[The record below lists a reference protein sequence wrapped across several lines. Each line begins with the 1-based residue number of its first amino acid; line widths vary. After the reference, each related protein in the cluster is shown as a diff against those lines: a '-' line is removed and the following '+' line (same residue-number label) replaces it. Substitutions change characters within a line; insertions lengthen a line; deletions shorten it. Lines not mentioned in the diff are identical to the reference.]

1 MEIKEHNVH
10 SNLRNKEVLELF
22 WADCNKPSRN
32 RESLNFSQHI
42 RIMRSVP
49 FLMKFISDISVCKI
63 QQKHKKVLHIES
75 HKLPKSSGN
84 GKLHLIGCYRN
95 TGTTCRTFSFH
106 FTKPAWK
113 PELSQEIHTDSER
126 RKMLIPH
133 RI

>member
-10 SNLRNKEVLELF
+10 SNLRNKEVLEPF

-63 QQKHKKVLHIES
+63 QQKHKKVLHTES

-95 TGTTCRTFSFH
+95 TGTTCRTFTVSISPNLH
-106 FTKPAWK
+106 GNQSCHEKSTPTLRGGKC
-113 PELSQEIHTDSER
+113 
-126 RKMLIPH
+126 
-133 RI
+133 